1 MGEHRAYAGRC
12 KCGNVVAI
20 MAITD
25 RHREELAETV
35 AEWIRDGL
43 SVEQVTVEEA
53 RESFSLCECEEGDGY
68 G

>member
-1 MGEHRAYAGRC
+1 MSEHRAYAGRC
-12 KCGNVVAI
+12 KCGQVVAV

-25 RHREELAETV
+25 RHREDLADTA

-53 RESFSLCECEEGDGY
+53 REMFGLCQCEESDG
-68 G
+68 